1 MKHLLAATVI
11 VLGQSATAQSLPDA
25 SGSLSLGIPQSS
37 GNYQSDSFRANQLD
51 CANAIG
57 SATNLEMGVMGIV
70 NQGDYYN
77 SVNEYIDRPFS
88 DVGVYARIVIPL
100 GQKPKNRIDCNALF
114 ELEMRYRAM
123 EIMKLE
129 EEIKQLRALAFEE

>member
-25 SGSLSLGIPQSS
+25 SGSLSLGIPQAS
-37 GNYQSDSFRANQLD
+37 GSYQSDSFRANQLD

-70 NQGDYYN
+70 NQGGYYN
-77 SVNEYIDRPFS
+77 SSTVISSVSVYNSNANFDAGTVY
-88 DVGVYARIVIPL
+88 VYAS
-100 GQKPKNRIDCNALF
+100 A
-114 ELEMRYRAM
+114 
-123 EIMKLE
+123 
-129 EEIKQLRALAFEE
+129 